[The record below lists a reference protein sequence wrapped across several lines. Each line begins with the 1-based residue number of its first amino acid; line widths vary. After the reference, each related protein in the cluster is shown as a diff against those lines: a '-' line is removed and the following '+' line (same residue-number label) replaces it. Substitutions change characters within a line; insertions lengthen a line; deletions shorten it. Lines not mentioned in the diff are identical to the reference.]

1 MGQNNVV
8 KLLQQSPLL
17 SPSGQSLFLVVVVSF
32 FWGGVGGGQDLAILL
47 VSSSEFQ
54 HNHSSHKWLLQSI
67 DSSMNCV
74 QLLVWKSM
82 AYCVFQQNL

>member
-1 MGQNNVV
+1 MGLNNVV

-17 SPSGQSLFLVVVVSF
+17 SPSGQSLFLVVVSFSF
-32 FWGGVGGGQDLAILL
+32 FLGGEGQDLALLL
-47 VSSSEFQ
+47 VSSSELQ

-74 QLLVWKSM
+74 QLLVWQSM
-82 AYCVFQQNL
+82 SYCVFQQNL

>member
-1 MGQNNVV
+1 MGLNNVV

-32 FWGGVGGGQDLAILL
+32 FFFFFFFGGGGGGQDLALLL
-47 VSSSEFQ
+47 VSSSELQ
-54 HNHSSHKWLLQSI
+54 QLLQSI

-74 QLLVWKSM
+74 QLLVWQSM